1 MQMGYKIIFILITVS
16 TLTSRFAFSQEIT
29 AKKDST
35 QLYKSIETY
44 SKRSKFGG
52 YLYNL
57 IFKPISSPKPAEK
70 VYPNPAQRS
79 YAPFEGKIIRHI
91 NIETLDPFGYSLT
104 DTTPPSLSKFSEL
117 GNKWHIKTHGIT
129 IRNLLI
135 IRQNQR
141 FDSLRVKE
149 SERLVRS
156 QGYVHEVSFFVK
168 PASKNS
174 DSVDVYIR
182 ELDNWTIVPSG
193 TIPTTQ
199 LAINLTDKNFLG
211 LGHQFQEGFT
221 WYHTNGELANN
232 INYFIPNIR
241 NTYINSTLNYGTDQ
255 HGNFTKSFAID
266 RPFFSPLAKWAGGA
280 SISTQF
286 KIDSVKDV
294 NGFYVP
300 FHPKFNTQDYWAGK
314 AIRIFKGNTEG
325 DRVTNLILTA
335 RYLRIGYI
343 EKPPELYD
351 PYHIYSSEDFYF
363 FGVGLSAR
371 KYIQD
376 KYIFGFGIIEDVPV
390 GRVYSITGGYQIK
403 NGVGRY
409 YLGAQISYGNYQS
422 WGYWSADY
430 EYGTFFNGSRTEQG
444 EITAGINYFTPLIK
458 VGKWKFRQFAKP
470 QVTFG
475 LNRLPYDSLTL
486 NKNFGLQGF
495 NSRALN
501 GTERMVLI
509 LQTQSYA
516 PWNVLGFNFGP
527 FFNYSL
533 GILGNSNSGFKRSK
547 VYSQIGIGVQIKN
560 ERFVFNTFQFSLSF
574 YPLIPGKGRDVINI
588 NSFQTTDFG
597 FKDFQ
602 IGKPTTLVFQ

>member
-16 TLTSRFAFSQEIT
+16 TLTSRFSFSQEIT

-35 QLYKSIETY
+35 QLYKKIETY

-52 YLYNL
+52 YLYGL
-57 IFKPISSPKPAEK
+57 IFRPISTLKPGKK
-70 VYPNPAQRS
+70 VYSNPAQRS

-104 DTTPPSLSKFSEL
+104 DTNPPSLSKLSEI
-117 GNKWHIKTHGIT
+117 GNKWHIKTRGIT

-156 QGYVHEVSFFVK
+156 QQYVHEVSFFVK
-168 PASKNS
+168 EASMYS

-182 ELDNWTIVPSG
+182 ELDNWSIIPFG

-199 LAINLTDKNFLG
+199 LAISLADKNFLG
-211 LGHQFQEGFT
+211 LGHQFEDDFT
-221 WYHTNGELANN
+221 WYHTNGELSNN

-280 SISTQF
+280 SVSTQF

-294 NGFYVP
+294 NGLYVP
-300 FHPKFNTQDYWAGK
+300 FHPKFATQDYWAGK
-314 AIRIFKGNTEG
+314 AIRIFKGNAEG

-363 FGVGLSAR
+363 AGAGISAR

-390 GRVYSITGGYQIK
+390 GRVYSFTGGYQIK
-403 NGVGRY
+403 NGIGRY
-409 YLGAQISYGNYQS
+409 YLGVRISYGNYQS

-444 EITAGINYFTPLIK
+444 EITAGINYFTPLMNI
-458 VGKWKFRQFAKP
+458 GKWKFRQFVKP
-470 QVTFG
+470 QFTFG

-486 NKNFGLQGF
+486 NKGFGLEGF
-495 NSRALN
+495 NSLALK
-501 GTERMVLI
+501 GSERMVLI

-516 PWNVLGFNFGP
+516 PWNVWGFNLGP
-527 FFNYSL
+527 FLNYSL
-533 GILGNSNSGFKRSK
+533 GILGNSDSGFQRSK
-547 VYSQIGIGVQIKN
+547 VYSQLGIGVLIKN

-574 YPLIPGKGRDVINI
+574 YPLIPGKGRDIIKI

-597 FKDFQ
+597 FRDFE
-602 IGKPTTLVFQ
+602 IGKPASLVFQ